1 MRWALSNNIMKKLIF
16 LLLFI
21 VLNPVVSLAN
31 TEEFQTW
38 LKGLKV
44 RLEAQ
49 GISSHTIEKYLP
61 DDIELL
67 PKVIALDRT
76 QPEHKL
82 TYSQYYKRVVSPEL
96 KEKARKSFELHKD
109 KLLEIEKKYNVE
121 SKYIVALWAIE
132 TRCGDILG
140 KYPLVNSLVT
150 LSYDG
155 RRPAFFEKELAI
167 LLKLIDEGK
176 IQGSDNI
183 KGSWAGAMGH
193 FQFMPSSC
201 AKHGVDYNGNG
212 QINLRDELDDAFAS
226 AANYLSSSG
235 WQYKTQLMQKVTVP
249 TDLDLTSYMTS
260 KKRLTIKE
268 WKDLGVKLPRPIK
281 KLDAGSKVR
290 LLRLDPTKPNSTF
303 LAYDN
308 FDIIMQWNRSDYFAT
323 TVVRLAN
330 YIQTMKPTQSSRAQD
345 GQDGTNGGD
354 GGDGSHGHNQD
365 GGHGGDGGSGL
376 LKGGAGGRGG
386 DAD

>member
-1 MRWALSNNIMKKLIF
+1 MKKLIF

-21 VLNPVVSLAN
+21 VLNPAISLAN

-38 LKGLKV
+38 LKDLKT

-49 GISSHTIEKYLP
+49 GISSQTIEKHLP

-67 PKVIALDRT
+67 PKVIALDRA

-82 TYSQYYKRVVSPEL
+82 TYSQYYKRVVSPAL
-96 KEKARKSFELHKD
+96 KEKALKSFELHKD

-140 KYPLVNSLVT
+140 KYPLINSLVT

-155 RRPAFFEKELAI
+155 RRPAFFEKELTI
-167 LLKLIDEGK
+167 LLKLIDQGK
-176 IQGSDNI
+176 IPNTGNI
-183 KGSWAGAMGH
+183 IGSWAGAMGH

-201 AKHGVDYNGNG
+201 AKHGVDHNGNG

-235 WQYKTQLMQKVTVP
+235 WQYKTRLMQKVTIP
-249 TDLDLTSYMTS
+249 TGIDLASYMTS
-260 KKRLTIKE
+260 KKLLTIKE
-268 WKDLGVKLPRPIK
+268 WKELGVKLSSPIK
-281 KLDAGSKVR
+281 KEDSGIKVR
-290 LLRLDPTKPNSTF
+290 LLRLDPTQPDSTF
-303 LAYDN
+303 LAYNN

-323 TVVRLAN
+323 TVARLAK
-330 YIQTMKPTQSSRAQD
+330 YIQTKNYTKPSRA
-345 GQDGTNGGD
+345 QDGTNGGD
-354 GGDGSHGHNQD
+354 GGDGAHGHGQD
-365 GGHGGDGGSGL
+365 GGHGGKGGSSFF
-376 LKGGAGGRGG
+376 KGGAGGRGG
-386 DAD
+386 DSD

>member
-1 MRWALSNNIMKKLIF
+1 MRWTLSNNVMKKLIF
-16 LLLFI
+16 LFLFI
-21 VLNPVVSLAN
+21 FLNPAVSLAN
-31 TEEFQTW
+31 TKEFQYW
-38 LKGLKV
+38 LKGLKM
-44 RLEAQ
+44 RLEVQ
-49 GISSHTIEKYLP
+49 NISSKTIEKYLP
-61 DDIELL
+61 NDIELL
-67 PKVIALDRT
+67 PKVIALDRA

-82 TYSQYYKRVVSPEL
+82 SYSQYHKRVVNPAL

-132 TRCGDILG
+132 THCGEVLG

-155 RRPAFFEKELAI
+155 RRPAFFEKELTI

-176 IQGSDNI
+176 IQDEDNI

-201 AKHGVDYNGNG
+201 AKHGVDHNENG

-235 WQYKTQLMQKVTVP
+235 WQYKTQLMQKVTIP
-249 TDLDLTSYMTS
+249 TNIDLTSHITS
-260 KKRLTIKE
+260 KKLLTLRE
-268 WKDLGVKLPRPIK
+268 WEELGVKLSSPIK
-281 KLDAGSKVR
+281 KQEYNSKLR
-290 LLRLDPTKPNSTF
+290 LLRLDPSKPNSTF
-303 LAYDN
+303 LAYNN

-330 YIQTMKPTQSSRAQD
+330 YLQFKGDRAEAVW
-345 GQDGTNGGD
+345 
-354 GGDGSHGHNQD
+354 SK
-365 GGHGGDGGSGL
+365 L
-376 LKGGAGGRGG
+376 
-386 DAD
+386 